1 MPASNIVSAAHLPTA
16 NQDFQ
21 RQHQRVVDALES
33 ALPGVY
39 TARTFNNQDKDTLT
53 ARIKAHGNP
62 TFSTAGLSRDQ
73 ARKTIMDTYHLIKT
87 DVVINTVREFSQN
100 DRVAIATYIILV
112 WYDHHRA

>member
-1 MPASNIVSAAHLPTA
+1 MAALDTA
-16 NQDFQ
+16 
-21 RQHQRVVDALES
+21 LG
-33 ALPGVY
+33 PGLFN
-39 TARTFNNQDKDTLT
+39 ARTFNNQVKETLT
-53 ARIKAHGNP
+53 DRIRANGNP